1 MVNATREHILVIED
15 EPDILELIQYNLER
29 EGYRTTGCLNGEQ
42 GLQKA
47 QQEEPSLILLDLMLP
62 GLSGIEVCRRL
73 KSDPSTK
80 QIGVIMVSAKGEE
93 EDVVHGLEVGADDY
107 VPKPFRPKILLARVK
122 AVLRRSG
129 VEEAVTDEKDRLEYQ
144 GVTLDRSRHELSVDG
159 EVINLTATEFRL
171 LFFLAS
177 HPGRVFTRNQ
187 LLDRAIGAN
196 VMVIDRNIDVHV
208 GALRKKLG
216 NYRGMIETVRGV
228 GYRFK
233 DA

>member
-228 GYRFK
+228 GDRFK

>member
-171 LFFLAS
+171 LQ
-177 HPGRVFTRNQ
+177 PRVQ
-187 LLDRAIGAN
+187 LGQSSVAGGVRRSAE
-196 VMVIDRNIDVHV
+196 
-208 GALRKKLG
+208 
-216 NYRGMIETVRGV
+216 RGTPL
-228 GYRFK
+228 
-233 DA
+233 